1 MSGRWRIVLALSA
14 VLAAACS
21 SVVAPYRQYEIRFD
35 APAMPPLGTSPS
47 DSELI
52 DSIAWLMRHRL
63 DLPFP
68 PDIKAYVYVNQATFV
83 DGLIKIAGEKVD
95 DAWDRR
101 NAFGVATGAGLL
113 LRGDILARM
122 NLAGR
127 ASLYAHE
134 LTHVSQ
140 GRLRE
145 GGRGR
150 PAQWILEGHAEW
162 VKFKVVDLLGYRAY
176 AESRDL
182 MVRAARESTGKFFPD
197 LPALINN
204 AAWTEATRRLGA
216 MATYGQAFLAID
228 WLVEQYGSAKLLEYL
243 GRFALDTDPR
253 EHWRTVFPIPY
264 RQFVDEFRA
273 WLEGLGRSTPPA
285 GADSPAASP
294 PSSSR

>member
-1 MSGRWRIVLALSA
+1 MSPRWGIVLALCA

-21 SVVAPYRQYEIRFD
+21 SAGAPYRRYDIRFD
-35 APAMPPLGTSPS
+35 APTMPPLGTSPS
-47 DSELI
+47 DNEII
-52 DSIAWLMRHRL
+52 DLVAWLMLHRL

-68 PDIKAYVYVNQATFV
+68 PEIKAYVYVNQATFV
-83 DGLIKIAGEKVD
+83 DGLINAGEKAD
-95 DAWDRR
+95 DAWARR
-101 NAFGVATGAGLL
+101 SAFGVATGAGLF
-113 LRGDILARM
+113 LRGDYLAQM
-122 NLAGR
+122 NLVGR
-127 ASLYAHE
+127 ASLFAHE

-176 AESRDL
+176 AESRDI
-182 MVRAARESTGKFFPD
+182 MARAARASTIKFFPD
-197 LPALINN
+197 LSALSNN

-216 MATYGQAFLAID
+216 LATYGQAFLAID
-228 WLVEQYGSAKLLEYL
+228 WLVERYGSAKLLEFL

-253 EHWRTVFPIPY
+253 EHWRQVFPIPY

-273 WLEGLGRSTPPA
+273 RLEGQGRPTPPA
-285 GADSPAASP
+285 GGPL
-294 PSSSR
+294 R